1 MAHTAKDGASVIQR
15 VVLQSGQ
22 VRWRVRYRTPDY
34 RERNRT
40 FDRRRDA
47 EDFHAQVR
55 RAVRQGAFVDPA
67 RGRVPLQ
74 TLWEEYDRTGT
85 THLRATTHQNYRA
98 AARHFLAEFGRWP
111 VGKIEHADVAD
122 WVTNL
127 SAVKGAATVRHTHRV
142 LCLVLDHGVRT
153 RRLSVNVAR
162 GVRLPRQAPARE
174 SILTV
179 EQIEALAERM
189 GTEGDLVLA
198 MAYLGL
204 RWSELAGLKV
214 ADVDLT
220 RGRVRIVERATE
232 VAGRMDV
239 SAPKSRASHRAIAIP
254 TSLRPML
261 SERTIGKAPNSLV
274 FPAPDGGY
282 LRNGNWRYRSGWPQ
296 ALADVGLTGVTPH
309 DLRRTFGSLAR
320 SAGADLR
327 WIQKAMGH
335 ESITTTARIYAHL
348 YDDELDVVAA
358 ALDGLRRGSVASH
371 E

>member
-1 MAHTAKDGASVIQR
+1 MIER
-15 VVLQSGQ
+15 VVLKSGQ

-34 RERNRT
+34 RYRSRT

-47 EDFHAQVR
+47 DEFEAEQR
-55 RAVRQGAFVDPA
+55 RTIRQGTFIDPA
-67 RGRVPLQ
+67 RGRL
-74 TLWEEYDRTGT
+74 TLASLWAEYDRAGT
-85 THLRATTHQNYRA
+85 THLRATTRQNYRQA
-98 AARHFLAEFGRWP
+98 SRHFLAQFGQWP

-122 WVTNL
+122 WVTEL
-127 SAVKGAATVRHTHRV
+127 ATAKGASTVRYAHRV
-142 LCLVLDHGVRT
+142 LCLTLDHGIRT
-153 RRLSVNVAR
+153 RRLAVNVAR

-174 SILTV
+174 RILTV
-179 EQIEALAERM
+179 SEVEALAVRM
-189 GTEGDLVLA
+189 GTDGDHVLA
-198 MAYLGL
+198 MAFLGL
-204 RWSELAGLKV
+204 RWSELAGLRV

-232 VAGRMDV
+232 VGGRMDV
-239 SAPKSRASHRAIAIP
+239 SAPKSRASHRSIAVP
-254 TSLRPML
+254 ASLRPML
-261 SERTIGKAPNSLV
+261 TERTVGKPADALV

-282 LRNGNWRYRSGWPQ
+282 LRNGNWRHRSGWSD
-296 ALADVGLTGVTPH
+296 AVADLGLTGVTPH

-358 ALDGLRRGSVASH
+358 ALDGLRNPGGEH
-371 E
+371 Q

>member
-1 MAHTAKDGASVIQR
+1 MIER
-15 VVLQSGQ
+15 VVLKSGQ

-34 RERNRT
+34 RERNKT

-47 EDFHAQVR
+47 EEFQAEQR
-55 RAVRQGAFVDPA
+55 RAIRQGTFVDPA
-67 RGRVPLQ
+67 RSRL
-74 TLWEEYDRTGT
+74 TLRALWEDYDRTGT
-85 THLRATTHQNYRA
+85 THLRATTRQNYRQA
-98 AARHFLAEFGRWP
+98 SRHFLAQFAGWP

-122 WVTNL
+122 WVRTL
-127 SAVKGAATVRHTHRV
+127 SETKGASTVRYAHRV
-142 LCLVLDHGVRT
+142 LCLTLDHGIRT
-153 RRLSVNVAR
+153 RGLAVNVAR
-162 GVRLPRQAPARE
+162 GVRLPRLAPARE
-174 SILTV
+174 RILTV
-179 EQIEALAERM
+179 VEVEALADRL

-198 MAYLGL
+198 MAFLGL
-204 RWSELAGLKV
+204 RWSELAGLRV
-214 ADVDLT
+214 VDVDLS

-232 VAGRMDV
+232 VGGVMDV
-239 SAPKSRASHRAIAIP
+239 SAPKSRASHRSIAVP

-261 SERTIGKAPNSLV
+261 AARTAGKAPDGLV
-274 FPAPDGGY
+274 FPAPDGGH
-282 LRNGNWRYRSGWPQ
+282 LRNGNWRYRSGWSQ
-296 ALADVGLTGVTPH
+296 ALTDLGLTGVTPH

-358 ALDGLRRGSVASH
+358 ALDGLRSPANRDA